1 MNQEVT
7 DYINGFSDEKKLIL
21 TKLRILVHSSVD
33 GTAESFKWSRPVF
46 GRGKD
51 FAYLKANKKDITL
64 GFFNFHKIDD
74 MEGILEGTGKDMR
87 HIKFSHTSDINEDL
101 LRAWLQAVAS

>member
-7 DYINGFSDEKKLIL
+7 DYINSYSGEQKAIL
-21 TKLRILVHSSVD
+21 TKLRTLVHSSVER
-33 GTAESFKWSRPVF
+33 AVESFKWSRPVF
-46 GRGKD
+46 SRGKD

-74 MEGILEGTGKDMR
+74 MQGILQGTGKDMR
-87 HIKFSHTSDINEDL
+87 HIKFSQTTDINEDL
-101 LRAWLQAVAS
+101 LSAWLQAVAR